1 MISALRRN
9 EANQVLSR
17 SITLCYEGG
26 FHNYQKQ
33 YWKGVD
39 LLAQTPI
46 REVGRKHCLDI
57 FYLNGPPSVG
67 REEARGESL
76 AIL

>member
-1 MISALRRN
+1 MISALKRN
-9 EANQVLSR
+9 KANQVSSR
-17 SITLCYEGG
+17 SVTPCFERGV
-26 FHNYQKQ
+26 HNYQKQ
-33 YWKGVD
+33 CWKGVD

-46 REVGRKHCLDI
+46 LEVGRKHCLDI
-57 FYLNGPPSVG
+57 IYLNGPPSVG

>member
-1 MISALRRN
+1 MISALKRN
-9 EANQVLSR
+9 KANQVLSR
-17 SITLCYEGG
+17 SITPWIERG

-33 YWKGVD
+33 RWKGVD

-57 FYLNGPPSVG
+57 IDLNGPPSVG

-76 AIL
+76 AVL